1 MKKKLLCLSPLPDA
15 VVLGLFT
22 MKAGPEQAELITAVT
37 LAREAGREELI
48 EAVRDAE
55 FILGD
60 YTMNT
65 LLDAEVLK
73 AAKRCQLIQQP
84 SAGYQHIDVDA
95 AQAEGIP
102 VANVAGANSVS
113 VAEHTIMAAL
123 ALLKKLIIAD
133 EKTKAAEWVQDDLP
147 TIGVFDLAGR
157 TFGIIGMGRIGRE
170 VAKRATAF
178 DCSIVY
184 YDVARLPDETE
195 AELGVAYRPID
206 ELLAESDVI
215 SIHTPLTPETENL
228 LSEERIAGIKHNA
241 VVINVARGGVV
252 DEAAMAAALK
262 EERIDGAAFDVFTTE
277 PIAKDNPL
285 LGAPKTILTPH
296 IAGATNESRLRI
308 IDFAIGNIARALA
321 GEKPED
327 MLDDVPWPRPTA

>member
-1 MKKKLLCLSPLPDA
+1 M
-15 VVLGLFT
+15 VVMGLFA
-22 MKAGPEQAELITAVT
+22 MIAGPERAELITAVT
-37 LAREAGREELI
+37 LLPGEAGKNELT
-48 EAVRDAE
+48 EAVKDAD

-65 LLDAEVLK
+65 FLDADVLK
-73 AAKRCQLIQQP
+73 SATRCQLIQQP

-102 VANVAGANSVS
+102 VANVAGANAVA
-113 VAEHTIMAAL
+113 VAEHTIMVAL
-123 ALLKKLIIAD
+123 ALLKKLIISD
-133 EKTKAAEWVQDDLP
+133 EKTKAAQWAQDEMA
-147 TIGVFDLAGR
+147 TIGVFELEGR
-157 TFGIIGMGRIGRE
+157 TFGVIGMGRIGRE
-170 VAKRATAF
+170 VAKRAAAF
-178 DCSIVY
+178 GCSIVY
-184 YDVARLPDETE
+184 FDVVKLPDDVE
-195 AELGVAYRPID
+195 AELGITYRPLE

-252 DEAAMAAALK
+252 DEVALAVALE

-277 PIAKDNPL
+277 PISGDNPL
-285 LGAPKTILTPH
+285 LAAPKTILTPH

-308 IDFAIGNIARALA
+308 INFAIGNIARALS

-327 MLDDVPWPRPTA
+327 LVDDVAWPRPTD